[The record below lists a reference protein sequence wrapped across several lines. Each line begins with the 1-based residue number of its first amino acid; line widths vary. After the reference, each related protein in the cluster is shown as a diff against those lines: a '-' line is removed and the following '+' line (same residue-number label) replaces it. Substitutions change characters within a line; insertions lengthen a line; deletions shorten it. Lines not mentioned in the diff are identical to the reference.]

1 MEIKVGDIV
10 RVTNWG
16 KGYTTNTAWFHENLN
31 ELETSW
37 IIRYAYDDEYNYLH
51 HKYDDPNRYAVLY
64 IDEKTERA
72 LITPKNIG
80 SSSKVYLIGMD
91 GLELYDQPPIE
102 MTVAEIEKKL
112 GIKNLKIVKEKPDDN

>member
-16 KGYTTNTAWFHENLN
+16 KGYTTNTVWFYDNLN

-51 HKYDDPNRYAVLY
+51 HKLSDKSKYIILY
-64 IDEKTERA
+64 IDEKSKRA
-72 LITPKNIG
+72 LITCKDTG
-80 SSSKVYLIGMD
+80 SSEKVYLIGMD

-112 GIKNLKIVKEKPDDN
+112 GIKNLKIIKE